1 MSILKPGDI
10 KHQSAQGAAHS
21 GGAQWNFGGKTP
33 THEVQN
39 TTTEIHALLADLAEG
54 KSLSPQAMERL
65 MQIMLGGGMTPAQM
79 AAALVALRMK
89 GETPEEIA
97 AAARVLRELATP
109 FPAEA
114 VGAID
119 TCGTGGDSSHSLN
132 ISTAAGFVLAGCDV
146 PVIKH
151 GNRSVSSR
159 SGSADV
165 LEALG
170 VQVNIAPEV
179 MAEAFRASGFAFL
192 MAPLYHRGMRHVAPV
207 RREMK
212 LRTLFNV
219 LGPLA
224 NPARVPFQLLGVYSP
239 ALLEPMAEALRQL
252 GVTSAWVVCGEGGLD
267 EIALHGTTEVAALKE
282 GTVTRFTLHPQ
293 DAGIEPKPLETLRG
307 GDATENAA
315 ALNRLLAG
323 EISAYRDAVV
333 LNSAACLM
341 LTGRASNLRDAAAL
355 AAESLDSS
363 RARTVLDTLIQ
374 QTQHADLI
382 GVY

>member
-1 MSILKPGDI
+1 MSILKHGDI
-10 KHQSAQGAAHS
+10 KHQSEQGEARS
-21 GGAQWNFGGKTP
+21 GRVWGKTP

-39 TTTEIHALLADLAEG
+39 TTTEIHALLAQLVEG
-54 KSLSPQAMERL
+54 KSLSTQAMERL

-89 GETPEEIA
+89 GEAPGEIA
-97 AAARVLRELATP
+97 AAARTMRELATP
-109 FPAEA
+109 FP
-114 VGAID
+114 VDVTGAID
-119 TCGTGGDSSHSLN
+119 TCGTGGDGSHSLN
-132 ISTAAGFVLAGCDV
+132 ISTAAGLVLAGCAV

-179 MAEAFRASGFAFL
+179 MAQAFQASGFAFL
-192 MAPLYHRGMRHVAPV
+192 MAPLYHRGMRHVAPI

-212 LRTLFNV
+212 LRTMFNV

-239 ALLEPMAEALRQL
+239 ALLEPMAEVLRQL
-252 GVTSAWVVCGEGGLD
+252 GVTAAWVVCGEGGLD
-267 EIALHGTTEVAALKE
+267 EIALHGTTEVVALKE
-282 GTVTRFTLHPQ
+282 GTISRFTLHPQ
-293 DAGIEPKPLETLRG
+293 DAGIEPKPLEALRG

-333 LNSAACLM
+333 LNSAACLV
-341 LTGRASNLRDAAAL
+341 LTGRAANLHDAAAL
-355 AAESLDSS
+355 AAESLDSG
-363 RARTVLDTLIQ
+363 RARHVLDTLIQ